1 MGKNLKK
8 TKVKLDLITI
18 DIDMTLITEI
28 GVREE
33 YVTLLI
39 IMEKLIK
46 NTGKIMIEI
55 KNHPGA

>member
-1 MGKNLKK
+1 MGRSLKK

-18 DIDMTLITEI
+18 DIDMSLITEI

-39 IMEKLIK
+39 IMEKLI
-46 NTGKIMIEI
+46 NAGKIMVEI